1 MNTKNMLVG
10 AMLAMVPATTLAALV
25 EITNITADW
34 FNAVPGSA
42 TIGHSGSTATVRWGI
57 GDPIPSQQSGYNFTP
72 NPAGISVIVPPG
84 GGPFDLGT
92 FEHLNF
98 PVFEPFLQSVDLM
111 VTADVLING
120 NPMGTLTLVFDFT
133 HDETINN
140 LNPCPY
146 GGANGQGININGCAD
161 KVTVASGGGGGSS
174 TFLAGGEKVTL
185 TTIGFSQDGGNTVM
199 SNFFTIENQNN
210 TADLFV
216 NISATLAEVPEPG
229 SLALIGLALLGVVGL
244 ARRPLRS

>member
-1 MNTKNMLVG
+1 MNTKNTLVG
-10 AMLAMVPATTLAALV
+10 ALLALVPATALAALV
-25 EITNITADW
+25 QITNITANW
-34 FNAVPGSA
+34 FNADPGSA
-42 TIGHSGSTATVRWGI
+42 TIGHTGSTATIRWGI
-57 GDPIPSQQSGYNFTP
+57 GDPIPSVQSGYNFTP
-72 NPAGISVIVPPG
+72 NAAGISATVPPSA
-84 GGPFDLGT
+84 GPYDLGT

-98 PVFEPFLQSVDLM
+98 PIFEPFLQSVDLM
-111 VTADVLING
+111 VTANISIDG

-146 GGANGQGININGCAD
+146 GGTNGQGININGCAD
-161 KVTVASGGGGGSS
+161 KVTVTAVGGTS

-185 TTIGFSQDGGNTVM
+185 TTFGFSQDGGNSVA
-199 SNFFTIENQNN
+199 SSFFTIENQNN

-229 SLALIGLALLGVVGL
+229 SLALFGLALLGVVAL
-244 ARRPLRS
+244 MRRPLRS

>member
-1 MNTKNMLVG
+1 MNTKKTLVG
-10 AMLAMVPATTLAALV
+10 ALVALAPATALAALV
-25 EITNITADW
+25 QISNITANW
-34 FNAVPGSA
+34 FNADPGSA
-42 TIGHSGSTATVRWGI
+42 TIGHSGSTATIRWGI
-57 GDPIPSQQSGYNFTP
+57 GDPIPSVQSGYNFTP
-72 NPAGISVIVPPG
+72 NGAGISATVPPSA
-84 GGPFDLGT
+84 GPFDLGT

-98 PVFEPFLQSVDLM
+98 PIFEPFLQSVDLM
-111 VTADVLING
+111 VTADVSING

-161 KVTVASGGGGGSS
+161 KVSVSAGGGTS

-229 SLALIGLALLGVVGL
+229 SLALIGVALLGVVAL
-244 ARRPLRS
+244 TRRPLRR

>member
-1 MNTKNMLVG
+1 MNNKHTLAG
-10 AMLAMVPATTLAALV
+10 ALLAMVPTTALAALV
-25 EITNITADW
+25 QITNITADW
-34 FNAVPGSA
+34 VNAVPGSA

-57 GDPIPSQQSGYNFTP
+57 GDPIPSEQSGYNFTP

-98 PVFEPFLQSVDLM
+98 PIFEPFLQSVDLM
-111 VTADVLING
+111 VTADVVING
-120 NPMGTLTLVFDFT
+120 SPMGTLTLVFDFT

-146 GGANGQGININGCAD
+146 GGANGQGINVNGCAD

-185 TTIGFSQDGGNTVM
+185 TTFGFSQDGGHTVM

-210 TADLFV
+210 FADLFV
-216 NISATLAEVPEPG
+216 NVSATLAEAPEPG
-229 SLALIGLALLGVVGL
+229 SLALIGLALLVAAGL
-244 ARRPLRS
+244 MRRTLRR

>member
-1 MNTKNMLVG
+1 MNTKNTLVG
-10 AMLAMVPATTLAALV
+10 ALLALAPATALAV
-25 EITNITADW
+25 VVQISNINANW
-34 FNAVPGSA
+34 FNADPGSA
-42 TIGHSGSTATVRWGI
+42 TIGHSGSTATIRWGI
-57 GDPIPSQQSGYNFTP
+57 GDPIPSVQSGYNFTP
-72 NPAGISVIVPPG
+72 NAAGISANVPPSA
-84 GGPFDLGT
+84 GPFDLGT

-98 PVFEPFLQSVDLM
+98 PIFEPFLQSVDLM
-111 VTADVLING
+111 VTADVSING

-140 LNPCPY
+140 LNPCPF

-161 KVTVASGGGGGSS
+161 KVTVTAGGGTS
-174 TFLAGGEKVTL
+174 TFLAGGAKVAL

-199 SNFFTIENQNN
+199 SNFLTIENQNN

-229 SLALIGLALLGVVGL
+229 SLALIGLALLGLVAL
-244 ARRPLRS
+244 SRRPLRR